1 MGSSTPTAAEKPRG
15 SWARTVF
22 AIVFIILGALLA
34 PAAVVSIEA
43 RAQLTRSDTFVE
55 TFAPLANNPEVRRFV
70 TDQTVSALENS
81 IDIPRMTAQALDG
94 ITPSAT
100 GPVASL
106 ARTRVQAMLIAGI
119 RGLVHDTVSQFVNSD
134 RFARAWSSTVRAS
147 HEQIMATLQGDPDAV
162 AVVGRE
168 GSISIQLGP
177 IIERTSQLLASRGL
191 PFAKH
196 IPAIDRS
203 IPLVESSSAHNL
215 VIGYG
220 LAVLLGTWLPW
231 LSLGAFGLGILL
243 ARRRVRALTCATL
256 ALVLSQVLLLACFGV
271 ARVFFLAALAPGILP
286 MGVVS
291 AVWSA
296 LTGGM
301 SQTAGVLVVFA
312 LAAAIVAWYAS
323 SFPGAHR
330 VRTALRGA
338 TDRLRS
344 VGDQAGVSTGRV
356 GEKLYSLRVLVRVLI
371 AAVVVL
377 LAVVLR
383 PLTVGGSVWIVI
395 GALAALVLVQ
405 LVGRPH
411 PVSETRTDTESLS
424 SAR

>member
-1 MGSSTPTAAEKPRG
+1 MGSSKPTAAEKPRG

-55 TFAPLANNPEVRRFV
+55 TFAPLADNPDVRRFV

-94 ITPSAT
+94 IAPSAT

-106 ARTRVQAMLIAGI
+106 ARSRVQAMLIAGI

-134 RFARAWSSTVRAS
+134 RFVQAWSSTVRAS
-147 HEQIMATLQGDPDAV
+147 HEQIMATLQGDPDAA

-168 GSISIQLGP
+168 GAISIQLGP
-177 IIERTSQLLASRGL
+177 IIQRMSQLLVSRGL
-191 PFAKH
+191 PFAQH
-196 IPAIDRS
+196 IPTIQRS

-215 VIGYG
+215 VMGYG
-220 LAVLLGTWLPW
+220 LVVLLGVWLPW
-231 LSLGAFGLGILL
+231 LSLGAFCVGILL
-243 ARRRVRALTCATL
+243 ARRRVRALTIAAL
-256 ALVLSQVLLLACFGV
+256 ALVLSQVLLLACLGV
-271 ARVFFLAALAPGILP
+271 ARVFFLAAVAPGILP
-286 MGVVS
+286 MGVAS

-296 LTGGM
+296 ITSSM
-301 SQTAGVLVVFA
+301 TQAAGVLVVFA
-312 LAAAIVAWYAS
+312 LGAAAVAWYAS
-323 SFPGAHR
+323 SFLWAQR
-330 VRTALRGA
+330 VRTTVRDA
-338 TDRLRS
+338 TNRLRLS
-344 VGDQAGVSTGRV
+344 AERAGVSTGRV
-356 GEKLYSLRVLVRVLI
+356 GEALYSLRVLVRVLI
-371 AAVVVL
+371 GAVVVL

-383 PLTVGGSVWIVI
+383 PLTVGGSVWILV
-395 GALAALVLVQ
+395 GALGVLVLAQ

-411 PVSETRTDTESLS
+411 SNHEVRTDTETLS
-424 SAR
+424 QAR